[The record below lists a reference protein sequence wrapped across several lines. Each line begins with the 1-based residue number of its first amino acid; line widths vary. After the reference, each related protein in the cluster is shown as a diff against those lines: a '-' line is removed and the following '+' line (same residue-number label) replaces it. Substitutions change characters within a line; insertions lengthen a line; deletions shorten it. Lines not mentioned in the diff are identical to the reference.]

1 MSEWHRRISLGNWS
15 LFLDRDGVLNQR
27 PGDGY
32 VLNPAQFQWSDGSLE
47 ALVGLQGIFQHI
59 VVVTNQQ
66 GVGKG
71 LMQASDLEEINT
83 GMLSEIREAGGHVDG
98 IYSATGLRSSDSFQR
113 KPGPGMALEAAREF
127 PGICFS
133 RSIMA
138 GDTFSDMLF
147 GLRLGMVTVLIG
159 QGNVPPRYHRAVDFR
174 FASLWDFTNFMVKG
188 IRNS

>member
-1 MSEWHRRISLGNWS
+1 MSEWHRRIKQGNWS
-15 LFLDRDGVLNQR
+15 LFLDRDGVLNER

-47 ALVGLQGIFQHI
+47 AVVDLRGIFEHI

-71 LMQASDLEEINT
+71 LMQMPDLEEINMR
-83 GMLSEIREAGGHVDG
+83 MLAEIKEAGGHVDG
-98 IYSATGLRSSDSFQR
+98 IYSATGLRLSDSFRR
-113 KPGPGMALEAAREF
+113 KPGPGMALEAARDF

-147 GLRLGMVTVLIG
+147 GFRLGMVTVMIG
-159 QGNVPPRYHRAVDFR
+159 PGNVPAACHHLVDFR
-174 FASLWDFTNFMVKG
+174 FASLWDFTTFMVKG

>member
-1 MSEWHRRISLGNWS
+1 MSEWHRRIKQGNWS
-15 LFLDRDGVLNQR
+15 LFLDRDGVLNER

-32 VLNPAQFQWSDGSLE
+32 VLNPAQFQWADGSLE

-83 GMLSEIREAGGHVDG
+83 GMLAEIREAGAHVDG
-98 IYSATGLRSSDSFQR
+98 IYSATGLRASDSFRR
-113 KPGPGMALEAAREF
+113 KPGPGMALEAATDF
-127 PGICFS
+127 PEICFS

-159 QGNVPPRYHRAVDFR
+159 QGNVPPLYHQVVDFR